1 MGSGFILNQ
10 TNDCVPTCPAGFKRS
25 SGSRCMRCYSSPE
38 NNYCNGTCR
47 DKHIRSIGD
56 FASLKHCS
64 RVHTLNI
71 YNVDKVESR
80 ENIFDEAFAAFADLE
95 QIDHELTI
103 HNVKIFSS
111 LAVFPKLT
119 RIGISSNASVNLE
132 ENDFL
137 TELWPTTKRPVIQGS
152 LNIVRNARLCLKRIV
167 ELIDFSTS
175 HEKGTLDSHAPVSVA
190 HHSAC
195 PFRPASDVEHSK

>member
-1 MGSGFILNQ
+1 
-10 TNDCVPTCPAGFKRS
+10 
-25 SGSRCMRCYSSPE
+25 MRCYSSPE

-167 ELIDFSTS
+167 ELIDYSTS
-175 HEKGTLDSHAPVSVA
+175 REKGTLDSHAPVSVA